1 MIASAVLRA
10 ARKATDMNQDDLGD
24 KVGVSGQ
31 YIGKLE
37 RGEAKNP
44 SREIIE
50 RISKVLDIP
59 FESLLLGDDAK
70 EGLGEPEV
78 MVARGY
84 RDALMK
90 NQLAIFAILLKDK
103 EEREKLTALAEAI
116 HD

>member
-10 ARKATDMNQDDLGD
+10 ARKATDMNQDALGD

-59 FESLLLGDDAK
+59 FESLLLGEDAR
-70 EGLGEPEV
+70 EGLSERDI
-78 MVARGY
+78 MVAREY
-84 RDALMK
+84 RDAPSKYQIEVM
-90 NQLAIFAILLKDK
+90 AILLKARH
-103 EEREKLTALAEAI
+103 EREVTTEQPESAQS
-116 HD
+116 